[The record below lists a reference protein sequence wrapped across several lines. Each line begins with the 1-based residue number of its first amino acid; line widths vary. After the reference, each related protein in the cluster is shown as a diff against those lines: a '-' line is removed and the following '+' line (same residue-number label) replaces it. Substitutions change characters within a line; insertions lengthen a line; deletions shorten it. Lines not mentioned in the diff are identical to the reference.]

1 MGPKK
6 ASASGGEKK
15 KRMIT
20 IETKLFSEEKA
31 TMTTAK
37 IKEMLAN
44 YYKVVDFIEKKTS
57 RKGAHKLFLGIVRRH
72 LLKSL

>member
-20 IETKLFSEEKA
+20 METKLFGEEEA
-31 TMTTAK
+31 TTTTAE
-37 IKEMLAN
+37 IKEMLVN
-44 YYKVVDFIEKKTS
+44 YYKVADLIEKKI
-57 RKGAHKLFLGIVRRH
+57 RKRCTQVVSWHSSTTFA
-72 LLKSL
+72 

>member
-20 IETKLFSEEKA
+20 METKLFGEEEA
-31 TMTTAK
+31 TTTTAE
-37 IKEMLAN
+37 IKEMLVN
-44 YYKVVDFIEKKTS
+44 YYKVVDFIEKKS
-57 RKGAHKLFLGIVRRH
+57 GKDAHKLFLGTVRRH